1 MICSPDAQD
10 CEASGRQTEVNQ
22 LDERIATLQLNEQ
35 AQYATISSLETSLDN
50 RHAHLSNL
58 EARIAELEASGDP
71 DLASLR
77 EMSQKQLE
85 IASTL
90 RQLISDNQG
99 QAQARAKIIESQRQ
113 QLTARHRRNVLKQAE
128 GDEVAAKLLATRRET
143 MRLRNKI
150 KELKQ
155 QHAEL
160 RQMKNAQQQQL
171 LVSADT
177 PEGQNAQSDSGLN
190 LRFDH
195 LSRVTKYVKDTRTRV
210 FALDMS
216 MNRIETDWTSLTPVL
231 DTLLAE
237 QLVQYLDLGMNCLP
251 PLSSLKELPAEKQ
264 TFRKFGW
271 QLSLGLDCVSYSGDP
286 DLDYWIKN
294 ARTFKLVAYGLT
306 EFVDDAAEL

>member
-1 MICSPDAQD
+1 MLPY
-10 CEASGRQTEVNQ
+10 VVK
-22 LDERIATLQLNEQ
+22 
-35 AQYATISSLETSLDN
+35 
-50 RHAHLSNL
+50 
-58 EARIAELEASGDP
+58 GDP
-71 DLASLR
+71 
-77 EMSQKQLE
+77 
-85 IASTL
+85 
-90 RQLISDNQG
+90 
-99 QAQARAKIIESQRQ
+99 
-113 QLTARHRRNVLKQAE
+113 RRFM
-128 GDEVAAKLLATRRET
+128 TET
-143 MRLRNKI
+143 
-150 KELKQ
+150 
-155 QHAEL
+155 H
-160 RQMKNAQQQQL
+160 
-171 LVSADT
+171 LVSLLHKVTVLSQTHEEILLDL
-177 PEGQNAQSDSGLN
+177 SGLN